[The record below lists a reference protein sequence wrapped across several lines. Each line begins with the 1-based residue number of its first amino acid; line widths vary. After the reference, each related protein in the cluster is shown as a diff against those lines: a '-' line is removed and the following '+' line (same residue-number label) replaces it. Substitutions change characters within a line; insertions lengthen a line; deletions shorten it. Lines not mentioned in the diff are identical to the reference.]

1 LEQFPPQ
8 IRQQLAQLQA
18 VQQQAQALSAQR
30 AQMESQIKETE
41 RTMEILEGLEADAEV
56 YKSSGAILVRSEKD
70 KVAKELVE
78 KKETLELHIKT
89 VKKQEDRFAGKLKEM
104 QEEIQKAIS
113 STGTPDLGA
122 AG

>member
-1 LEQFPPQ
+1 MEQFPPQ

-18 VQQQAQALSAQR
+18 VQQQAQALSVQR

-41 RTMEILEGLEADAEV
+41 RTIEILEGLEADAEV

-70 KVAKELVE
+70 KVAKELAE
-78 KKETLELHIKT
+78 KKETLELHVKT

-113 STGTPDLGA
+113 STGVPDLSA

>member
-18 VQQQAQALSAQR
+18 VQQQAQALSVQR

-41 RTMEILEGLEADAEV
+41 RTIEILEGLEADAEV

-70 KVAKELVE
+70 KVAKELAE
-78 KKETLELHIKT
+78 KKETLELHVKT

-113 STGTPDLGA
+113 STGVPDLGA

>member
-1 LEQFPPQ
+1 
-8 IRQQLAQLQA
+8 
-18 VQQQAQALSAQR
+18 
-30 AQMESQIKETE
+30 MESQIKETE
-41 RTMEILEGLEADAEV
+41 RTIEILEGLEADAEV

-70 KVAKELVE
+70 KVAKELAE
-78 KKETLELHIKT
+78 KKETLELHVKT

-113 STGTPDLGA
+113 STGVPDLGA